1 MITTNLDS
9 PPGAPRA
16 NRTRRVTD
24 FDHNNFPA
32 HPHPRS
38 LAFDDF

>member
-24 FDHNNFPA
+24 YDTNNFPA
-32 HPHPRS
+32 QPQPRS